1 MHYNKDMLKDN
12 NFGFLRL
19 LFAYLVIV
27 AHASVLPS
35 ANSNYQVL
43 YPLIEPF
50 ANGSLAVK
58 GFFLI
63 SGYLIYKSYMQSG
76 SFFSYLTKRI
86 LRIYPGF
93 ITSSLICIFIV
104 APISGGMMLLINL
117 TPLEWG
123 FNIVRMFSLYQVSI
137 DGAFPQMG
145 NMPLNSPMWTIKFEF
160 ICYLTVPLLVIF
172 LKKHTHLLVTFI
184 VIATLNIFSSLL
196 NWDTKIPLLHN
207 LTGLLSTFLV
217 GSLFYVYRYR
227 IILHKTYSLIAAL
240 LIIPTLYIPYLAHLG
255 LILLGGYLLF
265 NFAFHYP
272 NKVLANV
279 GKNTDISYG
288 VYLYAWPINGMLVQF
303 IPGGAWLHLGL
314 TIILAS
320 VFGYLSWRLIE
331 KPFMQMKH
339 RLQVAR

>member
-1 MHYNKDMLKDN
+1 MLYNKVMHKDN

-35 ANSNYQVL
+35 ANSTYQHIYPII
-43 YPLIEPF
+43 YPL
-50 ANGSLAVK
+50 ANGSLPVE

-63 SGYLIYKSYMQSG
+63 SGYLIYKSYTQS
-76 SFFSYLTKRI
+76 SSAISYFSKRI

-93 ITSSLICIFIV
+93 IAASLFCLLIV
-104 APISGGMMLLINL
+104 APISGGVEVLKALSLTDWLQHVLKMLALL
-117 TPLEWG
+117 
-123 FNIVRMFSLYQVSI
+123 QVSI
-137 DGAFPQMG
+137 TGSFP
-145 NMPLNSPMWTIKFEF
+145 NNHLPLNSPMWTIKFEF
-160 ICYLTVPLLVIF
+160 ICYLLVPLFVIF
-172 LKKHTHLLVTFI
+172 LKKKSQLFVLFVCVASLHVLSIHLDWHKTIPFI
-184 VIATLNIFSSLL
+184 YKFS
-196 NWDTKIPLLHN
+196 K
-207 LTGLLSTFLV
+207 LLSAFLV
-217 GSLFYVYRYR
+217 GSLFYVYREHIVWR
-227 IILHKTYSLIAAL
+227 KTYSLIAV
-240 LIIPTLYIPYLAHLG
+240 LILIPILYLPYLADIG
-255 LILLGGYLLF
+255 LMLCGGYLLF